1 MLSFLFFLGLCVVW
15 FVVLTKGHAKAM
27 WWKVPVFAL
36 VTQLVL
42 GLAWRLVIGLIPLV
56 FAVLT
61 IGVALLVILAIGNAI
76 FKEA

>member
-1 MLSFLFFLGLCVVW
+1 MLSFLFFLVLCAAW

-36 VTQLVL
+36 ATQIVL
-42 GLAWRLVIGLIPLV
+42 WIAWQFVVGLIPFVL
-56 FAVLT
+56 AVIA